1 MEIAADTPEARAAV
15 AAWRSLGTSDREP
28 TRVWWL
34 EAGHRNRTIFRLDG
48 VGPSGAAVVAKLC
61 AAASGGIE
69 RLIYERVLPD
79 IPITTPRYFGSVD
92 VDGSGYWLFLE
103 DVGGE
108 RFSMDDPEQRIAAA
122 RWLGELHTR
131 AADLISVGLPDRGP
145 AHYLER
151 LRVAR
156 RTITA
161 DLDNPALRRSDTL
174 ILRSVVGLLDTI
186 EADWGS
192 VDAYCAELP
201 STLTHGDFRRKNV
214 YVRRDGRT
222 GVRLY
227 PIDWETAGWGVPAA
241 DLAPARGPGL
251 RPAIDL
257 ASYARVVHGRWPLLD
272 ETSFRR
278 LAVVG
283 TIFRRL
289 IAIDWAAQGL
299 GFAWPEKPIAQL
311 DAYRPELEEA
321 MAATSWAGGTA
332 AGSDG

>member
-1 MEIAADTPEARAAV
+1 MEIVVDSPEARAAV
-15 AAWRSLGTSDREP
+15 AAWKTLGSSTREP
-28 TRVWWL
+28 TRIWWL

-48 VGPSGAAVVAKLC
+48 VGPGGTAVVAKLC
-61 AAASGGIE
+61 AAATDGIE
-69 RLIYERVLPD
+69 RLIYERVLPE
-79 IPITTPRYFGSVD
+79 IPVTSPRYFGSVE

-108 RFSMDDPEQRIAAA
+108 RFSMDDAEQRIAAA
-122 RWLGELHTR
+122 RWLGKLHTG
-131 AADLISVGLPDRGP
+131 AAELLSVGLPDRGP

-156 RTITA
+156 RTITEG
-161 DLDNPALRRSDTL
+161 LDNPALQRSDTL
-174 ILRSVVGLLDTI
+174 VLRSVIGLLDTI
-186 EADWGS
+186 EADWRS
-192 VDAYCAELP
+192 VEAYCATLP
-201 STLTHGDFRRKNV
+201 ATLTHGDFRRKNV
-214 YVRRDGRT
+214 YVRRDGAT

-251 RPAIDL
+251 RPVIDL
-257 ASYARVVHGRWPLLD
+257 ASYALVVHDRWPLLD
-272 ETSFRR
+272 ETSCRR

-321 MAATSWAGGTA
+321 IAATAWAGATA